1 MKFTKKMIVAGAL
14 LASSL
19 VAVQASAATYLVTV
33 NESALG
39 RQFDATLASV
49 ATVALGR
56 NASFATFTYT
66 GPLSFSNTNPQS
78 SSNTGDITSTFFGA
92 NVAGISNYVGFGP
105 STVPYGANGADFR
118 TLAGFLATSG
128 SASNFAYGSI
138 YTFTTIGNLGGQELS
153 ITHDDGVSLYANGI
167 RLAGLTAGPT
177 SAVTE
182 NVRLPDGTKTYTLVY
197 GRENGSP
204 SILNV
209 AAVPE
214 PATWAMMLV
223 GFGMMGA
230 SMRYRRRSTTTVYA

>member
-1 MKFTKKMIVAGAL
+1 MNVKK
-14 LASSL
+14 L
-19 VAVQASAATYLVTV
+19 VATTALITSAFVAVPASAASYVV
-33 NESALG
+33 SVFEASIG
-39 RQFDATLASV
+39 SQFDATLGSTFNFLTKPDLSTAV
-49 ATVALGR
+49 
-56 NASFATFTYT
+56 FTYT

-92 NVAGISNYVGFGP
+92 NAAGISNYIGSGP
-105 STVPYGANGADFR
+105 STVAYGANGANFK

-128 SASNFAYGSI
+128 SAANFAYGSL
-138 YTFTTIGNLGGQELS
+138 YTFTTFGNFNNLELS
-153 ITHDDGVSLYANGI
+153 ITHDDGVSLYADGV
-167 RLAGLTAGPT
+167 RLSGLTAGPT
-177 SAVTE
+177 SAITE
-182 NVRLPDGTKTYTLVY
+182 KVRLPNGTRAYTLVY

-230 SMRYRRRSTTTVYA
+230 AIRYRRRNAKVVYA